1 MARLERGPSFGRSRV
16 VDTPKE
22 EEDTVAAQTE
32 QAFGLA
38 GEDTA
43 MSMDEYQRQQEEKR
57 AQNEQRMLQEYLADD
72 DAFYTE
78 EYLRSL
84 PANRMVDILYEEDR
98 DLVSKYTDPQKA
110 AENEFTLKEV
120 PTAIAPY
127 VRVVAKGAGF
137 VTVKP
142 LEGVE
147 PIMEEGVAARLAAAK
162 KQEVTEEVSTGEATA
177 RELTMRER
185 HEAKIAKL
193 FEATGVASNSFTA
206 RQMAKDVVGDPNAE
220 NILESFGAADI
231 FGIPSAIYGIDEA
244 VDEAQ
249 ANYRAGGGAAGYVAP
264 VVFGGLSAA
273 EAIPL
278 AGLLFKGGK
287 RVARGQSFRR
297 APDSPKTIDEI
308 NAEVDT
314 RHAEYLDARGMTYED
329 YINKADKKY
338 NLDRAKQATAEV
350 KKAQR
355 KATND
360 VLKANQSLADDIME
374 DFIEAY
380 EERNLGVEIHKVV
393 NGRKIIDFEKARGVG
408 ISRMQ
413 DLDLP
418 DDQISAEGFGKDGYR
433 NPQLNPD
440 MVDPLIA
447 VVIELAQE
455 YPDMFAHLKKSKRK
469 RAVKTK
475 DGKTIIGTVQG
486 EKEPKGLNAI
496 EMLFEA
502 SVKGDIGDEK
512 LEGLLNSPRLY
523 ELLEKHGL
531 GLDGFVQTVM
541 GAGSVYGRGL
551 KKFQQLA
558 EAMKARKTP
567 EQLAEEEMN
576 EALKGMGP
584 KMKGL
589 KRFENVV
596 RGSMVGTIATAM
608 RNFEGF
614 IIRAPMEGLTNLFTN
629 AIVAG
634 AKGGVRGEEGLL
646 NYMKESPFKNSF
658 RTYGEMFRD
667 RRGIEEYTDFIL
679 DREEFAPLMTR
690 FYDQVNEIQKG
701 LGRGEATSKA
711 GKVADYTL
719 SGMEDFVHFV
729 NAPNRLQ
736 EFIAR
741 RTAFMD
747 KLGQLTQREY
757 GLDLVETINAGR
769 IGDLMNDAQSL
780 IGQNKRSFKE
790 LVADAGESALDIT
803 YANAPKNPFFRDVLK
818 LFNKIPG
825 GTFAIPFPRFMFKSM
840 EYMYETTLGLPTAAV
855 RRIMGMGEAGGK
867 FVTSQGKA
875 TYNAEMAARGMA
887 GWTAIGTTYLA
898 AEAGFVTD
906 DNKLRLP
913 NGKAVDVTPQFPL
926 AQLVYL
932 GKAMQKL
939 KSSEKDFFEW
949 FDGRGFVSL
958 FSGTNFRTNTGMGEF
973 IDDTF
978 EILGN
983 EAKLGKKEATAES
996 LGKFVANVGTSL
1008 LQPYQMVIDTERAL
1022 GIRDTTMRS
1031 YSSDPDMTVGGSF
1044 VQGFK
1049 ERFRARGFTTEEYTA
1064 AEDIDV
1070 EAGDAPIKQY
1080 ATKPGGKDRGR
1091 LGSLVK
1097 MTLGLNIMDDMT
1109 EEQAFFK
1116 KYGYNDWDLSS
1127 RTGVGTVDNAIN
1139 ETLSGILPTL
1149 AQSLMD
1155 VEEGMISRG
1164 DSDVLIKKELAARI
1178 KDQVNGIKQ
1187 EIRNRGLRTSGANNP
1202 AFVEELFKLRTFNAE
1217 AQRVIVERFREAND
1231 GESPDLTDV
1240 GDLRA
1245 LNEIGFR
1252 GRYGR
1257 SLFD

>member
-1 MARLERGPSFGRSRV
+1 MARIERGPSFGRSRV
-16 VDTPKE
+16 QEQP
-22 EEDTVAAQTE
+22 EEDNTVATQTE

-43 MSMDEYQRQQEEKR
+43 MSMDEYNRQLEDR
-57 AQNEQRMLQEYLADD
+57 RTQNEQNMLQEYLADD

-147 PIMEEGVAARLAAAK
+147 PIMEEGVAEQLAAAK

-177 RELTMRER
+177 RKLTLRET

-193 FEATGVASNSFTA
+193 FEATGIAGDSFRA
-206 RQMAKDVVGDPNAE
+206 RQMAKDIVGDPNAD

-231 FGIPSAIYGIDEA
+231 LGIPSAIYGLNEA
-244 VDEAQ
+244 YREGE
-249 ANYRAGGGAAGYVAP
+249 ANYQTGGGGAGYVAP
-264 VVFGGLSAA
+264 VFFGALSAA
-273 EAIPL
+273 EAVPL
-278 AGLLFKGGK
+278 GGLLFKGGK
-287 RVARGQSFRR
+287 RLARGQSFRR

-350 KKAQR
+350 EKAQR
-355 KATND
+355 KATRD
-360 VLKANQSLADDIME
+360 TLKANKSIADDIMD
-374 DFIEAY
+374 DFIENY
-380 EERNLGVEIHKVV
+380 EDVMGYERGGISYE
-393 NGRKIIDFEKARGVG
+393 RKDGHLSIDFEKAREVS

-418 DDQISAEGFGKDGYR
+418 DDQISAEGFGINGYR
-433 NPQLNPD
+433 NPMLNPD
-440 MVDPLIA
+440 KIDPFTAVLVELSQEFPDVFKDLKPRKQRKKGDKNLI
-447 VVIELAQE
+447 E
-455 YPDMFAHLKKSKRK
+455 
-469 RAVKTK
+469 
-475 DGKTIIGTVQG
+475 
-486 EKEPKGLNAI
+486 AI
-496 EMLFEA
+496 FEA
-502 SVKGDIGDEK
+502 SVKQDIGDEK
-512 LEGLLNSPRLY
+512 VQGLINSPKLY
-523 ELLEKHGL
+523 ESLEKHGL
-531 GLDGFVQTVM
+531 SLNDFVQHVVGGLSM
-541 GAGSVYGRGL
+541 GGRILQKGSVIANKL
-551 KKFQQLA
+551 KL
-558 EAMKARKTP
+558 RKTP
-567 EQLAEEEMN
+567 EQIEEEKIN
-576 EALKGMGP
+576 KALKGMGP
-584 KMKGL
+584 LRKGI
-589 KRFENVV
+589 KRFENIV
-596 RGSMVGTIATAM
+596 RGAMVGTIATAM

-634 AKGGVRGEEGLL
+634 ARGAQGKEGIVETVKGGGGELL
-646 NYMKESPFKNSF
+646 SYMKESPFKNAF
-658 RTYGEMFRD
+658 RTYGEMFKD
-667 RRGIEEYTDFIL
+667 RKGIQEYTDLII
-679 DREEFAPLMTR
+679 DRPEFTELHTR

-701 LGRGEATSKA
+701 LGKGEATSA
-711 GKVADYTL
+711 SGKVADYTMSKL
-719 SGMEDFVHFV
+719 EDMVSLV
-729 NAPNRLQ
+729 NAPNRMQ

-741 RTAFMD
+741 RTAFID

-757 GLDLVETINAGR
+757 GLDLVESINAGR
-769 IGDLMNDAQSL
+769 IGDLINDTESL

-803 YANAPKNPFFRDVLK
+803 YANAPKSGAFKYLLK
-818 LFNKIPG
+818 GMNMTPG
-825 GTFAIPFPRFMFKSM
+825 FTFIMPFPRFMFKSM
-840 EYMYETTLGLPTAAV
+840 EYMYETTLGLPTAAI
-855 RRIMGMGEAGGK
+855 RRMMGMGEAGGK
-867 FVTSQGKA
+867 FVTAQGKA
-875 TYNAEMAARGMA
+875 TYNTEMAARGMA
-887 GWTAIGTTYLA
+887 GWAAIGTTYLA
-898 AEAGFVTD
+898 AEAGFITD
-906 DNKLRLP
+906 DNKVRLP
-913 NGKAVDVTPQFPL
+913 NNKTIDVTPQFPL

-932 GKAMQKL
+932 GKGMQKARES
-939 KSSEKDFFEW
+939 KIDFLNW
-949 FDGRGFVSL
+949 LDGREFVGL
-958 FSGTNFRTNTGMGEF
+958 FSGTNFRTNTGLGEF

-978 EILGN
+978 KILGD
-983 EAKLGKKEATAES
+983 EAKIGKEEGFSEAGGNA
-996 LGKFVANVGTSL
+996 VANIVTSL
-1008 LQPYQMVIDTERAL
+1008 LQPYQMVIDAERAL

-1031 YSSDPDMTVGGSF
+1031 YSSDPDMTAGGSF

-1049 ERFRARGFTTEEYTA
+1049 ERLRARGFTGEEYTD

-1097 MTLGLNIMDDMT
+1097 LTLGLNIMDDMT

-1116 KYGYNDWDLSS
+1116 KYGFNDWDLSS

-1139 ETLSGILPTL
+1139 ETLSGLLPTL
-1149 AQSLMD
+1149 AQSLMGI
-1155 VEEGMISRG
+1155 EENMISRG
-1164 DSDVLIKKELAARI
+1164 DSDVLVKKELKSRI

-1187 EIRNRGLRTSGANNP
+1187 QIRDKGLRTKGANNP
-1202 AFVEELFKLRTFNAE
+1202 AFVEELFKLRTFNSE
-1217 AQRVIVERFREAND
+1217 AQAIIVERFREAND

>member
-1 MARLERGPSFGRSRV
+1 MARIERGPSFGRSRV
-16 VDTPKE
+16 QEQPE
-22 EEDTVAAQTE
+22 EGDNVATQTE

-43 MSMDEYQRQQEEKR
+43 MSIDEYNRQQEEKR
-57 AQNEQRMLQEYLADD
+57 AQNEQTMLQEYLADD

-147 PIMEEGVAARLAAAK
+147 PIMEEGVAAQLAAAK

-177 RELTMRER
+177 RKLTLRET

-193 FEATGVASNSFTA
+193 FEATGIAGDSFRA
-206 RQMAKDVVGDPNAE
+206 RQMAKDIVGDPNAD
-220 NILESFGAADI
+220 NILESFGAADV
-231 FGIPSAIYGIDEA
+231 FGVPAAIYGLDEA
-244 VDEAQ
+244 YREGE
-249 ANYRAGGGAAGYVAP
+249 ANYQTGGGSAGYVAP
-264 VVFGGLSAA
+264 VFFGALSAA
-273 EAIPL
+273 EAVPL
-278 AGLLFKGGK
+278 GGLLFKGGK
-287 RVARGQSFRR
+287 RLARGQSFRR

-329 YINKADKKY
+329 YVNKADKKY
-338 NLDRAKQATAEV
+338 NLDRVKQATAEV

-355 KATND
+355 KATDD
-360 VLKANQSLADDIME
+360 VLKENQSLADDIME
-374 DFIEAY
+374 DFIDAY
-380 EERNLGVEIHKVV
+380 EERNLGVDIHKVV

-475 DGKTIIGTVQG
+475 DGKTIIGTVKG
-486 EKEPKGLNAI
+486 EKEPKGLNTI

-531 GLDGFVQTVM
+531 GLDGYVQTVM
-541 GAGSVYGRGL
+541 GAASVHGRGL

-596 RGSMVGTIATAM
+596 RGAMVGTIATAM

-629 AIVAG
+629 ALVAG
-634 AKGGVRGEEGLL
+634 AKGGMRGEEGLL
-646 NYMKESPFKNSF
+646 NYMKENPFKNSF

-667 RRGIEEYTDFIL
+667 RKGIAEYTDLIL

-719 SGMEDFVHFV
+719 SGMEDFVHFI
-729 NAPNRLQ
+729 NAPNRMQ
-736 EFIAR
+736 EFLAR

-747 KLGQLTQREY
+747 KLGQMTQREY
-757 GLDLVETINAGR
+757 GLNLVDTINAGR
-769 IGDLMNDAQSL
+769 IGDLMNDAESL

-803 YANAPKNPFFRDVLK
+803 YANAPKTPFLRDVLK

-840 EYMYETTLGLPTAAV
+840 EYMYETTAGLPHVATKKILGIGDKGKLVGA
-855 RRIMGMGEAGGK
+855 RGE
-867 FVTSQGKA
+867 A

-913 NGKAVDVTPQFPL
+913 NGKAIDVTPQFPL

-939 KSSEKDFFEW
+939 KSSEKDFHEW
-949 FDGRGFVSL
+949 FDGRDFVGL

-973 IDDTF
+973 IDDMF
-978 EILGN
+978 QILGN
-983 EAKLGKKEATAES
+983 EAKIGKAEATSES

-1031 YSSDPDMTVGGSF
+1031 YSSDPDMTMGGSF
-1044 VQGFK
+1044 VQGFT
-1049 ERFRARGFTTEEYTA
+1049 ERFRARGFTGEEYTD

-1070 EAGDAPIKQY
+1070 EAGDAPVKQY

-1109 EEQAFFK
+1109 EEQEFFK
-1116 KYGYNDWDLSS
+1116 RYGYNDWDLSS

-1155 VEEGMISRG
+1155 VEESMIERG
-1164 DSDVLIKKELAARI
+1164 DSDVIVKKELASRI

-1187 EIRNRGLRTSGANNP
+1187 EIRNRGLRTAGANNP

-1217 AQRVIVERFREAND
+1217 AQRIIVERFREAND

>member
-1 MARLERGPSFGRSRV
+1 MARIERGPSFGRSRV
-16 VDTPKE
+16 QEQP
-22 EEDTVAAQTE
+22 EEDNNVATQTE

-43 MSMDEYQRQQEEKR
+43 MSMDEYNRQQEEKR
-57 AQNEQRMLQEYLADD
+57 AQNEQTMLQEYLADD

-147 PIMEEGVAARLAAAK
+147 PIMEEGVTAQLAAAK
-162 KQEVTEEVSTGEATA
+162 KQEVTDEVSTGEATA
-177 RELTMRER
+177 RKLTLRET
-185 HEAKIAKL
+185 HEAMIAEL
-193 FEATGVASNSFTA
+193 FKSSGIANDSFRA
-206 RQMAKDVVGDPNAE
+206 RQLARDIVGDPNADS
-220 NILESFGAADI
+220 ILESFGAADVL
-231 FGIPSAIYGIDEA
+231 GVPSAIYGMNEA
-244 VDEAQ
+244 YRDGE
-249 ANYRAGGGAAGYVAP
+249 ANYQRGGDATGYVAP
-264 VVFGGLSAA
+264 VAFGLLSAA
-273 EAIPL
+273 EAIPVG
-278 AGLLFKGGK
+278 GLLFKGGK
-287 RVARGQSFRR
+287 RLLRGQSFRR

-329 YINKADKKY
+329 YVNKADKKY

-350 KKAQR
+350 KKTQR
-355 KATND
+355 KATRD
-360 VLKANQSLADDIME
+360 TLKANQSLADDIME

-380 EERNLGVEIHKVV
+380 ETNNGVDIHKVM
-393 NGRKIIDFEKARGVG
+393 NGRKVIDYEKARGVS

-418 DDQISAEGFGKDGYR
+418 EDQLSAEGFGKDGYR
-433 NPQLNPD
+433 QPILNPD
-440 MVDPLIA
+440 TIDPLIA
-447 VVIELAQE
+447 VVADLTQE
-455 YPDMFAHLKKSKRK
+455 FPDMFDGLKKGKRK
-469 RAVKTK
+469 LAVKTK
-475 DGKTIIGTVQG
+475 DGKTVVGTVKG
-486 EKEPKGLNAI
+486 AKEPQGLNAI

-512 LEGLLNSPRLY
+512 LEGLINSPRLY
-523 ELLEKHGL
+523 EVLEKHGL
-531 GLDGFVQTVM
+531 SLDEFVQTVV
-541 GAGSVYGRGL
+541 GAGSQAGRIL
-551 KKFQQLA
+551 QKHKQLS

-596 RGSMVGTIATAM
+596 RGAMVGTIATAM

-629 AIVAG
+629 AITAG
-634 AKGGVRGEEGLL
+634 AKGGLTGEGGLTTF
-646 NYMKESPFKNSF
+646 MKENPFKNSF

-667 RRGIEEYTDFIL
+667 RKGIAEYTDYIL

-729 NAPNRLQ
+729 NTPNRMQ

-757 GLDLVETINAGR
+757 GLDLVESINAGR
-769 IGDLMNDAQSL
+769 IGDLINDAESL

-803 YANAPKNPFFRDVLK
+803 YANAPKNPFLRDTLK

-867 FVTSQGKA
+867 LVTAQGKA

-913 NGKAVDVTPQFPL
+913 NGKAIDVTPQFPL

-939 KSSEKDFFEW
+939 RSSEKDFFEW
-949 FDGRGFVSL
+949 FDGRDFVGL

-973 IDDTF
+973 IDDMF
-978 EILGN
+978 QILGN
-983 EAKLGKKEATAES
+983 EAKIGKAEATAES

-1031 YSSDPDMTVGGSF
+1031 YSSDPDMTMGGSF
-1044 VQGFK
+1044 VQGFT
-1049 ERFRARGFTTEEYTA
+1049 ERFRARGFTGEEYTD

-1109 EEQAFFK
+1109 EEQEFFK
-1116 KYGYNDWDLSS
+1116 RYGYNDWDLSS

-1155 VEEGMISRG
+1155 VEESMIERG
-1164 DSDVLIKKELAARI
+1164 DSDVIVKKELASRI

-1187 EIRNRGLRTSGANNP
+1187 EIRNRGLRTAGANNP

-1217 AQRVIVERFREAND
+1217 AQRIIVERFREAND